1 MRAGKMGRTEQD
13 PARGKETWPY
23 RIQETCGGID
33 WTGIP
38 QALREAGMGYY
49 EPERH
54 RRAFENSFATAFVF
68 DGSRLV
74 GFGRVLSD
82 GAYQAALYDVV
93 VLPAWQGRG
102 IGRAILEH
110 LLQKV
115 RDCNAILYA
124 NPGKEGFYG
133 RLGFRRLTTGMG
145 RFLRP
150 GRMEEKGMIEP
161 DKP

>member
-1 MRAGKMGRTEQD
+1 
-13 PARGKETWPY
+13 
-23 RIQETCGGID
+23 
-33 WTGIP
+33 
-38 QALREAGMGYY
+38 
-49 EPERH
+49 
-54 RRAFENSFATAFVF
+54 
-68 DGSRLV
+68 V

>member
-1 MRAGKMGRTEQD
+1 MTARASAMD
-13 PARGKETWPY
+13 Y
-23 RIQETCGGID
+23 RIQDTCNGVD
-33 WTGIP
+33 WSSIAD
-38 QALREAGMGYY
+38 ALREAGMGYY

-54 RRAFENSFATAFVF
+54 RRAFENSFAVAFVF
-68 DGSRLV
+68 EGSRLA

-82 GAYQAALYDVV
+82 GAYQAALYDLI

-115 RDCNAILYA
+115 RDCNVILYA
-124 NPGKEGFYG
+124 NPGKEGFYD

-145 RFLRP
+145 RFIQPR
-150 GRMEEKGMIEP
+150 RIEEKGMIEP
-161 DKP
+161 GKP